1 MLFDGNPMYPAPGA
15 LWQLAQDAGVTLFGC
30 SARYLQAVEDSGCVP
45 GREYDLHKLR
55 TVMSTGS
62 PSTVN
67 TFAFVYKSIKADVQF
82 ASISGGTDLNG
93 CFALGSPMVP
103 GLCKLASIVGVPL
116 MPACD
121 RDNAPPPCCSAITR
135 AAGAWPRHEGAGV
148 RCLWQAQ
155 CGCQGRAGRLVWP
168 CNPAACMS
176 KVG

>member
-1 MLFDGNPMYPAPGA
+1 MSTQARTHAHARCITYLLPSPYVPPGCTVVLFDGNPMYPAPGA

-103 GLCKLASIVGVPL
+103 GSWRLASTCGG
-116 MPACD
+116 
-121 RDNAPPPCCSAITR
+121 APFDAS
-135 AAGAWPRHEGAGV
+135 
-148 RCLWQAQ
+148 
-155 CGCQGRAGRLVWP
+155 
-168 CNPAACMS
+168 M
-176 KVG
+176 